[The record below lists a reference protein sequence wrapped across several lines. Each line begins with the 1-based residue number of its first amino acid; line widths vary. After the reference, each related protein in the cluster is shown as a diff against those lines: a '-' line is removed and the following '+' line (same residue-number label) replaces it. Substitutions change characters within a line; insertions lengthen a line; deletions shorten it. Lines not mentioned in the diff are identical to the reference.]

1 MTIKPKHPMITY
13 QQEDRDIYDG
23 LEFDPDDLAELWPGN
38 MFQEPGLMEVVYL
51 LNDHF
56 VGSTGRR
63 DVLVTGVGFICYDRD
78 NLNIRIGPDCMV
90 AIGVDALAIRG
101 RRLYLPWEAGKP
113 PDFVLEWASDSTA
126 GNDIGPKREIYQSIG
141 VGEYW
146 RFDATGGRHYGVP
159 MIGERLVNGRYE
171 PFDVVAKADGSIRG
185 YSPTLDLYFTWE
197 PQEVGDGLVRIYDPA
212 TCQRMQP
219 YSEVKARA
227 EAEKNRADAERNR
240 ADAAE
245 AEAGELR
252 EQLRRLRGD

>member
-1 MTIKPKHPMITY
+1 MTIKPRHTMIPY

-38 MFQEPGLMEVVYL
+38 MFQEPGLMELVYL

-63 DVLVTGVGFICYDRD
+63 DVLVTGVGFICYERS
-78 NLNIRIGPDCMV
+78 NLNFRVGPDCMV
-90 AIGVDALAIRG
+90 AIGVDALAIRE

-146 RFDATGGRHYGVP
+146 RFDSTGGRHYGVP

-171 PFDVVAKADGSIRG
+171 PFDVVAQADGSVRG

-197 PQEVGDGLVRIYDPA
+197 PLESGDGLVCVHDPA
-212 TCQRMQP
+212 TGQRMQP
-219 YSEVKARA
+219 YSEMKA
-227 EAEKNRADAERNR
+227 RADAERNR

-245 AEAGELR
+245 AEVRELK
-252 EQLRRLRGD
+252 EQLRRLRSD